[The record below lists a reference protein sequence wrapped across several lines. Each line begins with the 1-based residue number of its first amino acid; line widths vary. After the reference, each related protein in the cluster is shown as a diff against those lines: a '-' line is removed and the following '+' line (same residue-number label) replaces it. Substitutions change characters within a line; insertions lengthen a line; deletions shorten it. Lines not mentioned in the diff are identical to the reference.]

1 MSLIPL
7 DEPRGDDGSTPGEGA
22 QTDTVVGRLWERLT
36 SAFRAFLPR
45 PSTRPRGSDS
55 DESTR
60 PALEP
65 AEKDRGSQ
73 SSAARTDTGRQ
84 KYITTEHDGILTLS
98 LADNP
103 DAKITSDTWERV
115 ER

>member
-7 DEPRGDDGSTPGEGA
+7 DEPRGNDGATPKEGA

-45 PSTRPRGSDS
+45 SSTRS
-55 DESTR
+55 DESASDEPTR

-65 AEKDRGSQ
+65 AEKDRGSH

-84 KYITTEHDGILTLS
+84 EYVTTEHDDSLTLA